1 MGLVNNANLNLFKSL
16 KQDQVDAAKEYLSKG
31 VHTKKNRETER
42 RFNLDAAK
50 LLSVSSCY

>member
-50 LLSVSSCY
+50 LL

>member
-1 MGLVNNANLNLFKSL
+1 MGLVNNANPNLFKSL

-31 VHTKKNRETER
+31 FDTKKNSETER

-50 LLSVSSCY
+50 LL